1 MLGEHPRLFKKVFAR
16 AQQQLKHVFGMEM
29 TQLPTREKLTL
40 EEKRKGSV
48 LLFLLNMS
56 PFPKAANP
64 LNLTIAISA
73 NSQTKVAETWILVST
88 LPKPFQNPLIATPSK
103 APTAEVEA
111 TYVGFYTLV
120 IALIMLN
127 GGEITEQKLKR
138 YLNRLNADS
147 KLGAEKTDDV
157 LTKMEKSGYVAK
169 RVENISADQ
178 DKNISWLVGPRGK
191 QEVGPEGV
199 AGMIREV
206 FGGTTPRLEKQL
218 TASLGTKPREEP
230 REAQQDGE
238 NDEDNREG
246 NSRVAEEAP
255 RRSGRRVTRNRYD
268 D

>member
-1 MLGEHPRLFKKVFAR
+1 
-16 AQQQLKHVFGMEM
+16 
-29 TQLPTREKLTL
+29 
-40 EEKRKGSV
+40 
-48 LLFLLNMS
+48 
-56 PFPKAANP
+56 
-64 LNLTIAISA
+64 
-73 NSQTKVAETWILVST
+73 
-88 LPKPFQNPLIATPSK
+88 
-103 APTAEVEA
+103 VEA
-111 TYVGFYTLV
+111 TYVGFYTMV

-206 FGGTTPRLEKQL
+206 FGGATPRLEKQL
-218 TASLGTKPREEP
+218 SASLGTKPREEP

-238 NDEDNREG
+238 DEEDNGEG
-246 NSRVAEEAP
+246 NSRMAEEAP
-255 RRSGRRVTRNRYD
+255 RRSGRRGTRNRYAED